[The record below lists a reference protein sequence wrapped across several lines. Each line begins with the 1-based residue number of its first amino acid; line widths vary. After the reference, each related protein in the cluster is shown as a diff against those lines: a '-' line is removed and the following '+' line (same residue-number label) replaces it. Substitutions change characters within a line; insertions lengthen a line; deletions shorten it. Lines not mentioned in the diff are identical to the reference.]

1 MYKKIITSSLF
12 LLMLINSIA
21 QSRYNLIYEKQEGMN
36 MAAENFA
43 TGFYLFDNLD
53 SLLVK
58 KNIINKEYKLAPF
71 VNPVYRFSKLFL
83 TNYVL
88 TYYMMNMNHERF
100 GHGYRAL
107 EAGGEIIEF
116 INNPPPPFSFDFPYI
131 SLSQDNNMTAQQD
144 IAITLA
150 GSEANLV
157 FADVLRKNILLDEQ
171 FSYNYTLAYL
181 YASND
186 APGYAAFVTSWGDPY
201 DYRQSLNNFY
211 NSSALTLSKVRAY
224 SLIAL
229 LTDPINFFAYKSLFY
244 NYLILGEHSSK
255 IGMIKLSNNIK
266 YLPRYRFENTPYG
279 IELVLQNYFKVD
291 QKLFQLNFSHSD
303 GSFEPSWRI
312 AANAWNLKK
321 NANCSFNLSAQIWQ
335 QPSIEYFKDKA
346 LFRSE
351 GLGGQIITTINYD
364 FISNYHTMGA
374 TLHLG
379 YKTMGYALGEQL
391 DNGLIIR
398 GGLTF
403 KLR

>member
-53 SLLVK
+53 SLFVP
-58 KNIINKEYKLAPF
+58 KNIINKDYKIAPF
-71 VNPVYRFSKLFL
+71 VNSVYRFGKLFT
-83 TNYVL
+83 TNYLL
-88 TYYMMNMNHERF
+88 TDYMMTMNHERF

-107 EAGGEIIEF
+107 EAGGEIIGIEY
-116 INNPPPPFSFDFPYI
+116 NPPPPFSFDFSYI
-131 SLSQDNNMTAQQD
+131 SWYPDSNMTAQQD
-144 IAITLA
+144 IGVTLA

-229 LTDPINFFAYKSLFY
+229 LTDPMNFFAYKSLFY

-312 AANAWNLKK
+312 AANAWNLKTAG
-321 NANCSFNLSAQIWQ
+321 NYSFNLSGQVWQ
-335 QPSIEYFKDKA
+335 QPSIEYFINDG

-351 GLGGQIITTINYD
+351 GLGGQIIAAINYD
-364 FISNYHTMGA
+364 FISNNHTMGA
-374 TLHLG
+374 TLHCG
-379 YKTMGYALGEQL
+379 FKTKGYALGEQL
-391 DNGLIIR
+391 DHGLIMR